1 MSDAKAIRRRILR
14 SIERAFAIVG
24 AVALVYHGLFHL
36 SVIVSGSMAPTLQ
49 GDSRA
54 DGDYVLTERLTYRLR
69 APRRWEVIMFQEPEL
84 QVQVMKRVVGLPGE
98 TVALNQKTQTFAI
111 NGATVERP
119 KSLTAIKYY
128 EYGSVAKGQ
137 SASAGRGYYVLGD
150 YSSDSQDSRW
160 IGPVTPDRI
169 QGRPWLVVWPPSHM
183 RFVNP

>member
-1 MSDAKAIRRRILR
+1 MATLADVRRRVLR
-14 SIERAFAIVG
+14 SLERALAVVG
-24 AVALVYHGLFHL
+24 AVAFVYHTFFHV
-36 SVIVSGSMAPTLQ
+36 SIVISDSMAPTLR
-49 GDSRA
+49 GNSTE
-54 DGDYVLTERLTYRLR
+54 GDYVLTERLTYWLR
-69 APRRWEVIMFQEPEL
+69 APRRGEVSMFPEPEL

-128 EYGSVAKGQ
+128 EYGSLAKGQ

-150 YSSDSQDSRW
+150 YSADSQDSRW